1 MDVKAHVFPAFQLVA
16 ELDLDAIAL
25 VGADGQRLDPLGLQT
40 GDDGSRI
47 EAFFVSGLFVLG
59 LFRTNLLEVLVQHVH
74 VAGIKIEPLVQRD
87 LDVDRGHVVLFHR
100 GSRRALAAARHRHRF
115 DTRIRHEQHVL
126 SARTILVH
134 HGLSVVHA
142 GVDTLHLRIMGHV
155 LHDALVLLLDHCRTI
170 GLTGHR
176 IFNDRLPL
184 ELFRPSGKLM
194 VHRHM

>member
-25 VGADGQRLDPLGLQT
+25 VGADGQRLDPLGLHT

-59 LFRTNLLEVLVQHVH
+59 LFHTNLLEVLVQHVH

-126 SARTILVH
+126 VARAILVH
-134 HGLSVVHA
+134 HVQIVIEAARALRLGIL
-142 GVDTLHLRIMGHV
+142 LHL
-155 LHDALVLLLDHCRTI
+155 LHDAVMLAFHHGGALRTA
-170 GLTGHR
+170 LHR
-176 IFNDRLPL
+176 IFDDRLSL
-184 ELFRPSGKLM
+184 EPFCPGHAR
-194 VHRHM
+194 